1 MRGSEMESSDWH
13 DIKNAPLNLYGKR
26 FGPVI
31 LIWNRATRSPVSA
44 YFDPMAIFEDSDTG
58 PGWVVDDGI
67 GDSIIAPED
76 AAAWMPVAVPWKEI
90 ETGKKK

>member
-1 MRGSEMESSDWH
+1 
-13 DIKNAPLNLYGKR
+13 
-26 FGPVI
+26 
-31 LIWNRATRSPVSA
+31 
-44 YFDPMAIFEDSDTG
+44 MAFFEDRDTG